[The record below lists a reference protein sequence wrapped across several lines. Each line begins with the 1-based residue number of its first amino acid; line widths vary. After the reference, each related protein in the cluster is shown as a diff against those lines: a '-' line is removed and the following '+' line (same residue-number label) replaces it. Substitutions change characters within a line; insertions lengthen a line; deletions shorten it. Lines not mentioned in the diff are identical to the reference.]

1 MYIAGDHKVYPSDF
15 DKINFVLSFMN
26 SGEAAAWN
34 KQFIEEQ
41 PNLENLDLGMWDD
54 FKKNLKE
61 AFSPYDVPGVLG
73 DAPLRPMFPPIFLH
87 HLCILLLIVASPRRS
102 ALMAPISESDDHVT

>member
-1 MYIAGDHKVYPSDF
+1 MDDELLNVHRRNHKVYPNDF

-41 PNLENLDLGMWDD
+41 PNLENLDLGTWDD

-61 AFSPYDVPGVLG
+61 AFSPYD
-73 DAPLRPMFPPIFLH
+73 APERQEKNSKDYRKKGKLP
-87 HLCILLLIVASPRRS
+87 
-102 ALMAPISESDDHVT
+102 